1 MRTSYH
7 FTRTSLHES
16 SEHFIIWL
24 YSWTFRTF
32 HYTKIFY
39 LSKSQLPTSLK
50 RLWHRCFMVNFT
62 KFLRHKK
69 IPPKN
74 NFETVTAAVCKFG
87 KILAYCK
94 IKINMLSN
102 LWWHHHCSDHCS
114 DSDIVK
120 IFCHTKRWK
129 AVLIKAHHNSLVTNF
144 ILDPKQRY
152 LYNECLSQ
160 IWNDSCL
167 L

>member
-1 MRTSYH
+1 MIIFLNLPNILLH
-7 FTRTSLHES
+7 KDILSLEVS
-16 SEHFIIWL
+16 ASNFIKKTLAQVL
-24 YSWTFRTF
+24 YGE
-32 HYTKIFY
+32 FY
-39 LSKSQLPTSLK
+39 E
-50 RLWHRCFMVNFT
+50 
-62 KFLRHKK
+62 RHKK
-69 IPPKN
+69 ILPKN
-74 NFETVTAAVCKFG
+74 NFGTVTAAVCKFG

-102 LWWHHHCSDHCS
+102 LWWHHHCSDHCN